1 MEIKQKNAC
10 RTQTQGKSVTTMEN
24 VNAENAN
31 VIVIMLENFVL
42 VIKMSVQSKSN
53 VMPSDITNTGKK
65 TLDLQIIG
73 PQTSTLQPFFTTL
86 HYCGPYHRKF
96 FTS

>member
-1 MEIKQKNAC
+1 ME
-10 RTQTQGKSVTTMEN
+10 S

-31 VIVIMLENFVL
+31 AIVIMLENFVL

-65 TLDLQIIG
+65 QRIYK
-73 PQTSTLQPFFTTL
+73 S
-86 HYCGPYHRKF
+86 
-96 FTS
+96 

>member
-1 MEIKQKNAC
+1 MSYVLFSLVLGFPENNVNVTLVWAQLEIKQKNAC
-10 RTQTQGKSVTTMEN
+10 KTQTQEKSVTTMEN

-65 TLDLQIIG
+65 QRIYK
-73 PQTSTLQPFFTTL
+73 S
-86 HYCGPYHRKF
+86 
-96 FTS
+96 